1 MTIREALTRTLDNP
15 AEFPLGWETDLKDV
29 FRKVGREFYERRQKK
44 VWVVKIVSGYSEE
57 PPKTLVCRSRAK
69 AVELMEKDIC
79 ETLAS
84 ENPHFDPVDLVR
96 PNDNEATLGDEIA
109 WTIEK
114 TELQD

>member
-1 MTIREALTRTLDNP
+1 MTVKEALTKALDHP
-15 AEFPLGWETDLKDV
+15 ADFPLGWETELKDV
-29 FRKVGREFYERRQKK
+29 FRKSGKEMYERRQKH
-44 VWVVKIVSGYSEE
+44 VWVLKIVSGYSEE
-57 PPKTLVCRSRAK
+57 PPKAVVCRSHAK
-69 AVELMEKDIC
+69 AVELMERDIC

-84 ENPHFDPVDLVR
+84 ENPHFDPADLVR